1 MGAQGSIIGPTHAIS
16 AALTSLKGAAR
27 RVRKASSSSS
37 RHRNIGDTGNG
48 TGSSGRGGLNGAI
61 RADAIE
67 EEDEE
72 EDEEEEDDSGNGDDG
87 GRKGSAT
94 AVEADAAVGGEG
106 GRAPGDVAV
115 GGYDGD
121 SAAVEAGAAMRDGGG
136 AAAEFGEWTGSVF
149 GQEAGRYNDMLE
161 AMVRG
166 AVEVRT

>member
-27 RVRKASSSSS
+27 RVRKASSSS

-72 EDEEEEDDSGNGDDG
+72 QEDGSGNGDDG
-87 GRKGSAT
+87 GRKDSAT

-115 GGYDGD
+115 GGHDGD

-136 AAAEFGEWTGSVF
+136 GAAEFGEWTGSVF

-166 AVEVRT
+166 AVEVRA